1 MERIFHIRLEVDS
14 FTQVSNRTKVIGQ
27 VWRHLV
33 LHRSQTRLQKTTICF
48 RGVDNFY
55 TGLKFS
61 TRWLMI
67 GRCLILHRPQT
78 GGCGTVTYIT
88 FQRKVI
94 CHRVSNHA
102 AKMHVIRPQT
112 ARTAATLP
120 IRVWRHMV
128 SHRSQTRSNSRVSTF
143 VLEVDHF
150 TQVSNNELPPKKS
163 TAVLKVNHFTQVSI
177 LDDLK
182 KNLKKSFGGINFT
195 QDSSLEL
202 DESGNQVSLEVF
214 DFTQVLN
221 GGTLWIC
228 LRFGSI
234 LFCIGLKLC
243 TQLHTETRLQ
253 R

>member
-128 SHRSQTRSNSRVSTF
+128 SHRSQAADSNPSSF
-143 VLEVDHF
+143 WKGLEESNF
-150 TQVSNNELPPKKS
+150 TQVSNPVE
-163 TAVLKVNHFTQVSI
+163 FEG
-177 LDDLK
+177 LDIR
-182 KNLKKSFGGINFT
+182 FR
-195 QDSSLEL
+195 
-202 DESGNQVSLEVF
+202 SGPF
-214 DFTQVLN
+214 Y
-221 GGTLWIC
+221 
-228 LRFGSI
+228 
-234 LFCIGLKLC
+234 IGLK
-243 TQLHTETRLQ
+243 RD
-253 R
+253 

>member
-1 MERIFHIRLEVDS
+1 MPMINKEIASYISKNGCEFTRLSNSNARSGTGQPLKEVRHKAQTLMERIFHIRLEVDS
-14 FTQVSNRTKVIGQ
+14 LTQVSNRTKVIGW
-27 VWRHLV
+27 VWRYLV

-120 IRVWRHMV
+120 IRVWRYMV
-128 SHRSQTRSNSRVSTF
+128 SHRSQT
-143 VLEVDHF
+143 L
-150 TQVSNNELPPKKS
+150 
-163 TAVLKVNHFTQVSI
+163 
-177 LDDLK
+177 
-182 KNLKKSFGGINFT
+182 
-195 QDSSLEL
+195 
-202 DESGNQVSLEVF
+202 
-214 DFTQVLN
+214 
-221 GGTLWIC
+221 
-228 LRFGSI
+228 
-234 LFCIGLKLC
+234 
-243 TQLHTETRLQ
+243 
-253 R
+253 

>member
-1 MERIFHIRLEVDS
+1 MTGLNGDNKVND
-14 FTQVSNRTKVIGQ
+14 FTQVSNSASARSGAGFRGVRFYISLKPGGVRGS
-27 VWRHLV
+27 RHSFQKWTV

-120 IRVWRHMV
+120 IRVWRYMV
-128 SHRSQTRSNSRVSTF
+128 SHRSQT
-143 VLEVDHF
+143 L
-150 TQVSNNELPPKKS
+150 
-163 TAVLKVNHFTQVSI
+163 
-177 LDDLK
+177 
-182 KNLKKSFGGINFT
+182 
-195 QDSSLEL
+195 
-202 DESGNQVSLEVF
+202 
-214 DFTQVLN
+214 
-221 GGTLWIC
+221 
-228 LRFGSI
+228 
-234 LFCIGLKLC
+234 
-243 TQLHTETRLQ
+243 
-253 R
+253 